1 MSGTVTVPGVSGSTV
16 ALSFVGTANLGLAQQ
31 IANALDAAKA
41 GGTLV
46 VDENYTGGTLP
57 SVPAGA
63 TLELILSTTVSGA
76 VSVPA
81 APPGVPEVLVL
92 PFGPGTGDET
102 GDPHAL
108 TISGSSALTVIG
120 GGPGSLTIQDPNSFV
135 VGEGVGPTDS
145 VTATFTIADS
155 PYNVVMGQGFETVIA
170 GGTGTVTGGPGT
182 DFIDVTG
189 AFNTVFA
196 GSGTTTVDT
205 ASFKSEAVGGS
216 ASVLSV
222 FDTGFLNTVTGGSGT
237 TNVTAAGSSLL
248 TFGGTGSLNFLDTG
262 VFDTI
267 SSGTGSTAVTA
278 GGVEGVV
285 FGSPSSADP
294 LTVNGAGGFGDTVAF
309 GSAGGVFSSSTA
321 SSNDLL
327 FAGIGSVSVSA
338 GNTTNDTIVGGSGAL
353 TVGAGSASGLLV
365 FGPVAGTGMDFIG
378 GSGSATVVGQAGADT
393 ISGGSGPLIAVTGP
407 NETLSAAGG
416 SGGTTLFGANGAD
429 IGYTGSAG
437 SLLFV
442 AGVGN
447 DTLNASGSS
456 TDNTYWAAVG
466 TPAGNSLVGGSG
478 DNTFAAGT
486 GPDTFS
492 GGAADNAYVFISS
505 VLGGSAQT
513 DVLTNFLTGNSN
525 VLLTGGISTVSAST
539 GGSGAGAF
547 TTLTLS
553 DNTQITFLGVSSA
566 SQLTGH
572 IFTG

>member
-1 MSGTVTVPGVSGSTV
+1 MSGSVTVPGVTGSTV

-31 IANALDAAKA
+31 IANALAAAKTA
-41 GGTLV
+41 GTLI
-46 VDENYTGGTLP
+46 VDENYTGGPLP
-57 SVPAGA
+57 SVPAGD
-63 TLELILSTTVSGA
+63 TLELILATSVSGV
-76 VSVPA
+76 VSVPTIA
-81 APPGVPEVLVL
+81 GVSEVLVL
-92 PFGPGTGDET
+92 PFGASDPA
-102 GDPHAL
+102 GDPNAV
-108 TISGSSALTVIG
+108 TISGSPALTVIG
-120 GGPGSLTIQDPNSFV
+120 GGPGSLTIQDPNTFD
-135 VGEGVGPTDS
+135 VGAGIGPTDS
-145 VTATFTIADS
+145 VSATFTIADS

-222 FDTGFLNTVTGGSGT
+222 NDTGFLDTVAASTGT

-248 TFGGTGSLNFLDTG
+248 TFGNTGSLNVLD
-262 VFDTI
+262 
-267 SSGTGSTAVTA
+267 
-278 GGVEGVV
+278 EGIR
-285 FGSPSSADP
+285 
-294 LTVNGAGGFGDTVAF
+294 DTVAF
-309 GSAGGVFSSSTA
+309 GSGGGTFTATSSSTDA
-321 SSNDLL
+321 LV
-327 FAGIGSVSVSA
+327 FAGVGSVSVDA
-338 GNTTNDTIVGGSGAL
+338 GNSLNDTIIGGTGAL
-353 TVGAGSASGLLV
+353 TVSAGSASGLVV
-365 FGPVAGTGMDFIG
+365 FGPVGGTGMDFIG
-378 GSGSATVVGQAGADT
+378 GSGSATVVGQAGSDT
-393 ISGGSGPLIAVTGP
+393 VAGGSGPLDIFTGP
-407 NETLSAAGG
+407 NETLSASGG
-416 SGGTTLFGANGAD
+416 SGGTTLFGASGAD
-429 IGYTGSAG
+429 MNYTGSAG

-456 TDNTYWAAVG
+456 TDNTYWAAIG
-466 TPAGNSLVGGSG
+466 TPAGNSLTGGSG

-505 VLGGSAQT
+505 ILGSSAQT
-513 DVLTNFLTGNSN
+513 DVISNFLTGTSSL
-525 VLLTGGISTVSAST
+525 VLSGGVSTVSAST

-553 DNTQITFLGVSSA
+553 DNTQITFLGVSST

-572 IFTG
+572 VFTN